1 MEKEKAQTFLKEWAK
16 KRGLTSKKLA
26 ERLNITPE
34 GARQQL
40 KNPTMFNLE
49 TICGLLG
56 IEVYQAFIDP
66 LDDKKTALTRQV
78 RAIPDSER
86 TEMRTARV
94 SKGDIEK
101 AVEILE
107 RSLSFQNAEV
117 SRMKTRI
124 KIIERTIG
132 GQRRLVERLKRYLEE

>member
-1 MEKEKAQTFLKEWAK
+1 M
-16 KRGLTSKKLA
+16 
-26 ERLNITPE
+26 
-34 GARQQL
+34 
-40 KNPTMFNLE
+40 
-49 TICGLLG
+49 
-56 IEVYQAFIDP
+56 
-66 LDDKKTALTRQV
+66 